1 MSANVSGAVRF
12 EKVTRTFKEVRAAD
26 DLDFEVSDG
35 EFFSMLGPSGSGKT
49 TCLRLI
55 AGFEIPDSGKIYIH
69 NQEMSH
75 IPPYERDVNTVFQ
88 DYALFPHMNV
98 IENVTY
104 SLMLKKVSKAERFKQ
119 AEEMLELVQL
129 PGFATRKP
137 SELSGG
143 QRQRVALARSLI
155 NHPSV
160 LLLDEPLGALDLK
173 LREQMQMEL
182 KALQKKVGITFIYVT
197 HDQQEALNMSDRI
210 AVFNQGKIEQIGTT
224 KEIYENPQTLFVAGF
239 VGSSNVIPA
248 ALAEKLW
255 HQSGVFSIRP
265 ERIQFAKAHEALPA
279 DQYICMT
286 GEVMDIQYQGASFKY
301 TIRIPES
308 HEIFIQ
314 QPNLQ
319 FTKEHLYKPRI
330 GEKVRVYWNRL
341 DLHELQR

>member
-1 MSANVSGAVRF
+1 MQNGASIAVRF
-12 EKVTRTFKEVRAAD
+12 ENVNRAFGEIKAVD
-26 DLDFEVSDG
+26 NLSFYVEDG

-55 AGFEIPDSGKIYIH
+55 AGFEIPDSGTISIH
-69 NQEMSH
+69 DHDISQV
-75 IPPYERDVNTVFQ
+75 PPYERDVNTVFQ

-98 IENVTY
+98 IQNVAY
-104 SLMLKKVSKAERFKQ
+104 SLMLNKIPKKEQNEK

-129 PGFATRKP
+129 PGLGKRKP

-173 LREQMQMEL
+173 LREQMQFEL

-224 KEIYENPQTLFVAGF
+224 TEIYETPQTLFVARF
-239 VGSSNVIPA
+239 VGSSNIIDTV
-248 ALAEKLW
+248 LAEKLLIKK
-255 HQSGVFSIRP
+255 GTYSIHP
-265 ERIQFAKAHEALPA
+265 ERIQLLKLEEKISSEQFVCL
-279 DQYICMT
+279 T
-286 GEVMDIQYQGASFKY
+286 GKVVDIQYQGSSFKY
-301 TIRIPES
+301 MIRIDDQ
-308 HEIFIQ
+308 HEITTEQ
-314 QPNLQ
+314 QNLRS
-319 FTKEHLYKPRI
+319 LGDSIYKPSI
-330 GEKVRVYWNRL
+330 GNEVKIVWNRL
-341 DLHELQR
+341 DLHEILT